1 MTTKIPLRQK
11 LANWMMRRHSPFLGS
26 YTLEKIYANFIF
38 NQIAGPKP
46 WFWVHYGKNCICCKW
61 GWHK

>member
-1 MTTKIPLRQK
+1 MKIPFRQK

-26 YTLEKIYANFIF
+26 WKFEKIYADFIF
-38 NQIAGPKP
+38 NNVAGAEP
-46 WFWVHYGKNCICCKW
+46 WFWIHYGKNCVCCKV